1 MLITVPSVGTVVE
14 LLQAQ
19 STGGGTAVLSY
30 VDLSPDP
37 LHYSNPNEYGRIVNT
52 SDAREAVIC
61 SLLEYLQL
69 HLSDKTALTYS
80 LSYILESGKTSRMH
94 ALLPVLREHCIS
106 GSYTVEVIERD
117 EHGGVPVDCHP
128 TDNKLCVL
136 SNPSPG
142 ELSGI
147 KFNREEYFKE
157 LHTKSMG
164 QTVLYTPVIASTHLL
179 YERNV
184 PLLFVLGNRFGLVS
198 VAGRQTK
205 GKGEACQ
212 LKFAYSW

>member
-1 MLITVPSVGTVVE
+1 ML
-14 LLQAQ
+14 
-19 STGGGTAVLSY
+19 
-30 VDLSPDP
+30 DLF
-37 LHYSNPNEYGRIVNT
+37 NT
-52 SDAREAVIC
+52 KGD
-61 SLLEYLQL
+61 
-69 HLSDKTALTYS
+69 
-80 LSYILESGKTSRMH
+80 G
-94 ALLPVLREHCIS
+94 

-164 QTVLYTPVIASTHLL
+164 QAVLYTPVIASTQSLFTM
-179 YERNV
+179 YV
-184 PLLFVLGNRFGLVS
+184 PLCGSHVTCSVMGIQICSRWDIYFYVCIFVYSILLQEGTFGS
-198 VAGRQTK
+198 CSIK
-205 GKGEACQ
+205 
-212 LKFAYSW
+212 